1 MQVSWPSH
9 HPKILAISQSC
20 VLFGFLFRANEYSKH
35 MRSQLHQ
42 SPDRPCSFKCDAW
55 GEDTRGWKELNKNS
69 YTTWQTNGW
78 NLKMMVF
85 KRNLLFQGVHFQ
97 VPRFSEN
104 NLART
109 KFQTNTA
116 NEPFFRWHEQSSH
129 RLASSQHARAAVA
142 CFRWRSVSTLVAHRG
157 EPWFRLDENLGV
169 RSWLCPST
177 STVLLA
183 KLSWYDVKG
192 NISIP
197 PHLPKVPAKL
207 FGHINTLNTSTQ
219 AIGFF
224 SFFPMCFQTLHRG
237 SFIFTQ
243 PPKRQ
248 TGTTVHVKALEIGTD
263 GIEVESRWR
272 NNSKISFWKRGWVYL
287 YMTGGR

>member
-1 MQVSWPSH
+1 MNIRNTWGHNSTSR
-9 HPKILAISQSC
+9 LAGLAPLSATPE
-20 VLFGFLFRANEYSKH
+20 VKTPG
-35 MRSQLHQ
+35 
-42 SPDRPCSFKCDAW
+42 
-55 GEDTRGWKELNKNS
+55 GWKELNKNS
-69 YTTWQTNGW
+69 YATWQTNGW

-85 KRNLLFQGVHFQ
+85 KRNLLFQ
-97 VPRFSEN
+97 VPKFSEN

-129 RLASSQHARAAVA
+129 WLASSQHARAAVA
-142 CFRWRSVSTLVAHRG
+142 CFRWRSVSTLVAHQG
-157 EPWFRLDENLGV
+157 EPWFCLDENLGV

-207 FGHINTLNTSTQ
+207 FGHINTSTQ